1 MATRV
6 EILCAMWIQLAS
18 TCVRTALNVIRRKT
32 RPLKLRASEISIPK
46 TRRFERRRKL
56 TEIRRLI
63 IRSMLDFL
71 TSPTTLLLGANKLGS
86 GLRFLRSWDLIVRG
100 YSVCAP
106 GAATIENRK
115 NRRLDPDLRIC
126 LRPYRCHLRKSQV
139 SRTASRPT
147 AAVPR
152 QGLAARSQAPERCD
166 AATPGWALC
175 TETYNDCGSDRLS
188 LAYHHA
194 ATYRSS
200 EK

>member
-115 NRRLDPDLRIC
+115 NRRPDPDLRAD
-126 LRPYRCHLRKSQV
+126 LLEAVQMPFTEVTGLPNSKSTDRRCAA
-139 SRTASRPT
+139 SRTS
-147 AAVPR
+147 
-152 QGLAARSQAPERCD
+152 GSLSSAR
-166 AATPGWALC
+166 AL
-175 TETYNDCGSDRLS
+175 
-188 LAYHHA
+188 
-194 ATYRSS
+194 
-200 EK
+200 